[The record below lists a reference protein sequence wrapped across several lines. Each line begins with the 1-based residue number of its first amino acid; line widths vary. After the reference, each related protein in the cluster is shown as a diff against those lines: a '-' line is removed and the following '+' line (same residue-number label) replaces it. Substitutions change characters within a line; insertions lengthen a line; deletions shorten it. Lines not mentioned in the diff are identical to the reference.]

1 MRYPSRFMPEGYRRT
16 RREAIVAALIW
27 VIAGVWTIAASYIL
41 SAERPLR
48 FVAGLPH
55 WVVWGILLPW
65 VTAFVVH
72 VWYSLVYVR
81 DEGEE

>member
-1 MRYPSRFMPEGYRRT
+1 MPEGYRRT
-16 RREAIVAALIW
+16 RREAIVAVSIW
-27 VIAGVWTIAASYIL
+27 LIAAGWTLTASYTL

-65 VTAFVVH
+65 LTAFFVH
-72 VWYSLVYVR
+72 VWYSLIFVR
-81 DEGEE
+81 DPEKE